1 LISHVPS
8 NRTRGLSPS
17 PLPYAQVRPSP
28 QVRGEKDAAF
38 ADVRGKQLRFRAA
51 SAGKQH
57 PQKEYQKYTYADA
70 VCCSSKWLAVCDGV
84 SGGQKM
90 GFSPEVLPQ
99 ELLQQ
104 YGKVMDAL
112 PSCSVPATN
121 DGRWLMSALE
131 VAFKSTLS
139 IGATTALFTS
149 LQDSNKLALAIV
161 GDCGMM
167 LLRQNANS
175 KLTKEYR
182 STPVMVRQKQPG
194 QVVRL
199 PDHAT
204 GEIRELIEGFRTE
217 MVPCRRDDI
226 LVLGSDGLFD
236 NLSDE
241 DIACIVQEVCLK
253 ASDGGIEGKMQRRRN
268 DMVQQMPVFKERCC
282 PGVPEL
288 QCAATE
294 LVNRAIQK
302 AVGPH
307 CNPDDTT
314 AIVAVLVEEE
324 SCEDESDSDELE
336 QAEGMLQR
344 GFVATTK
351 ASKPGVRSESSG
363 MTLWSPMCCYN
374 SAAEEE
380 AEHELQDQDEA
391 GDYPADHGLASEE
404 IKEEDTGSACG
415 IM

>member
-1 LISHVPS
+1 
-8 NRTRGLSPS
+8 
-17 PLPYAQVRPSP
+17 
-28 QVRGEKDAAF
+28 
-38 ADVRGKQLRFRAA
+38 
-51 SAGKQH
+51 
-57 PQKEYQKYTYADA
+57 
-70 VCCSSKWLAVCDGV
+70 
-84 SGGQKM
+84 M

-139 IGATTALFTS
+139 VGATTALFTS

-199 PDHAT
+199 PDHVT
-204 GEIRELIEGFRTE
+204 GEIRELIDGFRTE

-241 DIACIVQEVCLK
+241 DIACVVEEVCFK
-253 ASDGGIEGKMQRRRN
+253 ASDGAIEGKVQRRQN
-268 DMVQQMPVFKERCC
+268 GMVQQMPILKERCC

-294 LVNRAIQK
+294 LVNRAIQNASSGVSESGQ
-302 AVGPH
+302 AVGLH

-324 SCEDESDSDELE
+324 SCEDESDSDELD

-351 ASKPGVRSESSG
+351 ASKPGAQSESCG
-363 MTLWSPMCCYN
+363 MTLWSPICCYN
-374 SAAEEE
+374 SAAEGE

-391 GDYPADHGLASEE
+391 REYPADHGLASEE
-404 IKEEDTGSACG
+404 TKEEETGSACG